1 MKKYTTKVFDDI
13 DRTDI
18 NYKRHDESAYDFYN
32 RSALPFTEMVRSR
45 IEKYANLLSEAEQK
59 DLIANLKNNWE
70 ATYFELFLAKRFH
83 DMGYQIA
90 THPELAHTS
99 KRPDFLLTGNGP
111 EVYAEA
117 RVATDMTDDER
128 KKQQIIDEV
137 IAGINTHVKSKEV
150 FLSIWQVKVL
160 SKQNKSLKS
169 LYTELDEYI
178 KVNKEEVSNPS
189 PLIRANKRF
198 KYDNGSI
205 RVICSLVSKT
215 VHTDDDP
222 NDRVIGMQTQP
233 GEIVNPTAALMRS
246 IKSKASRYGKLD
258 KPYVVCIQIG
268 SVYGASD
275 GELDDLLFGRGITH
289 LNTGK
294 SWREHDGMFGS
305 ATNPKMT
312 RVSGVLFA
320 ETHEANPDEGRLR
333 YYKNPNATFP
343 FDFGGEMETH
353 SYDWE
358 TISVAGGNSITAPSS
373 VSF

>member
-18 NYKRHDESAYDFYN
+18 TYKQHDESTYDFYN
-32 RSALPFTEMVRSR
+32 RSALPGTEIVRSR
-45 IEKYANLLSEAEQK
+45 IEEYASLLSEAEQNG
-59 DLIANLKNNWE
+59 LISVLKSNWR

-111 EVYAEA
+111 ELYAEA

-128 KKQQIIDEV
+128 KEQRIIDKV
-137 IAGINTHVKSKEV
+137 IASINTHVKSKEV
-150 FLSIWQVKVL
+150 FLNVWQVKVL

-169 LYTELDEYI
+169 LYTELDKYI
-178 KVNKEEVSNPS
+178 KANKDEVRNTS
-189 PLIRANKRF
+189 PLVRANNRF
-198 KYDNGSI
+198 RYDNGSI
-205 RVICSLVSKT
+205 RVICSLMSKT
-215 VHTDDDP
+215 VHADDDP

-233 GEIVNPTAALMRS
+233 GAFVNPAAALERS
-246 IKSKASRYGKLD
+246 IKSKASRYGKLN

-268 SVYGASD
+268 SGYGASD

-312 RVSGVLFA
+312 RVSGVLFV
-320 ETHEANPDEGRLR
+320 ETHESNPDESRLR
-333 YYKNPNATFP
+333 YYKNLNAALP

-358 TISVAGGNSITAPSS
+358 TISVAGKINVSIPSS